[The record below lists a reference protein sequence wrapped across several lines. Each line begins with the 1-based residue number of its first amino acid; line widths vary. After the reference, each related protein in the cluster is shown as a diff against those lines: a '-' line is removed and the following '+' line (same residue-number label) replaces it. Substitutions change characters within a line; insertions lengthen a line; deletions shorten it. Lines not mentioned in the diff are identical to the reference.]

1 MWNVK
6 QPAIAVLLFALSIV
20 GHAFSA
26 SDGFASIVNPLVGV
40 AVAFVAVHGW
50 STLVPATI
58 AIFLGCLMRL
68 SWLPDQFD
76 PINTITCLIVL
87 TAITIIHIVLVA
99 CLIRWTIGIEDDLFL
114 ESRFIKLVLISAAT
128 PALINASISAIFL
141 RSFGIVIHSIGLE
154 WAICFAGD
162 LLGVAI
168 FFPLAHMVIKNW
180 NQIADLRIFAVS
192 FPVLIVFA
200 AFVISLRFIGF
211 YERNEFETEFYDQTD
226 KLHDSIVEKLSTNTQ
241 MLYAVAGLF
250 ESSNEVTRT
259 DFQIFASS
267 ILVRHSGVKAILW
280 MPVVASKEQQALIS
294 AARKHGAKAQSERSR
309 IALNSFSIKN
319 WSEEQQDWV
328 AQVGTE
334 SATVCPTFYVEPMRK
349 NEDLLGLN
357 WMSLPLV
364 EGVLFDAAKSEELES
379 TGPLIDVVGDKSQP
393 AYLVAIKVGRI
404 SVRKLD
410 TLGIQI
416 PEGYVAG
423 LFTFSAMLPLKEI
436 ETASEEVALIAKDIT
451 TQEPI
456 DLVEFGES
464 AYGVNNARAEYQRK
478 YVYHMA
484 GRRLQ
489 FVFRPTNQS
498 LNRIHGPLSIITVC
512 VGSAIIVLL
521 QFVLLLVTG
530 RTQTIEKVVLERTA
544 QLKSEIS
551 ERERTQNELEK
562 KAYALERSNLELDRF
577 AYIASHDL
585 KAPLRAIDQLSQW
598 IFEDVGDQAKS
609 QTKRHVE
616 LMQNRV
622 RRLEKLLDDLLEYAR
637 VKIDVHQL
645 EMVDL
650 NTVVDEIK
658 FLLGAPVEFEFVIS
672 DPLPTFQTEKTAI
685 EICFRNLI
693 SNAVKH
699 HDKSCGVIM
708 IGGIDAGD
716 FFEFYVGD
724 DGPGIEPEYR
734 KQVFEIF
741 RTLKS
746 RDQVEGSGMGLTLVK
761 KIVDSVNGKIWID
774 DQDLDGTT
782 FRFLW
787 PKKIVVTDN
796 RHLPIGKKNQIP
808 PSSVAR

>member
-40 AVAFVAVHGW
+40 AVAFVVVQGW
-50 STLVPATI
+50 RTLIPATI
-58 AIFLGCLMRL
+58 AILLGYLLRL
-68 SWLPDQFD
+68 SWLPEQFG
-76 PINTITCLIVL
+76 PIDTCVCLIVL
-87 TAITIIHIVLVA
+87 TAITIIHIVLVT
-99 CLIRWTIGIEDDLFL
+99 CLIRWTIGVEDDLFL
-114 ESRFIKLVLISAAT
+114 ESRFVKLVLVSAAI

-141 RSFGIVIHSIGLE
+141 KSFGIVIHSIGLE

-168 FFPLAHMVIKNW
+168 FFPLARMVIKNW

-211 YERNEFETEFYDQTD
+211 YERNEFENEFYDQTG
-226 KLHDSIVEKLSTNTQ
+226 KLHDSIVEKLNTNTQ

-267 ILVRHSGVKAILW
+267 ILVRHNGVKAILW
-280 MPVVASKEQQALIS
+280 IPVIEPQQQEPLIS
-294 AARKHGAKAQSERSR
+294 AARKQAANALSERR
-309 IALNSFSIKN
+309 RTALHNFSIKN

-328 AQVGTE
+328 ARVGTE
-334 SATVCPTFYVEPMRK
+334 SATVCPTFYVEPCCK

-357 WMSLPLV
+357 WMSLNGV
-364 EGVLFDAAKSEELES
+364 KGVLFDAGKSEELES
-379 TGPLIDVVGDKSQP
+379 TGPLIGVISDKDQP

-404 SVRKLD
+404 AVRKMD
-410 TLGIQI
+410 TNGIQI

-423 LFTFSAMLPLKEI
+423 LYTFSAMLPVKEI
-436 ETASEEVALIAKDIT
+436 ETANEDVAFIAKDIT
-451 TQEPI
+451 APEPI
-456 DLVEFGES
+456 ELVQFGAS
-464 AYGVNNARAEYQRK
+464 AYGIDNSRAKYQKK
-478 YVYHMA
+478 YVHHMA

-489 FVFRPTNQS
+489 FVFQPTKHS
-498 LNRIHGPLSIITVC
+498 LNRIHGPLSVITIC
-512 VGSAIIVLL
+512 VGTAIIVLL

-530 RTQTIEKVVLERTA
+530 RSQTIEKVVLERTA

-551 ERERTQNELEK
+551 ERERTQNELQK

-598 IFEDVGDQAKS
+598 ISEDVGDQAKS

-622 RRLEKLLDDLLEYAR
+622 RRLEKLLDDLLDYAR

-650 NTVVDEIK
+650 NIVVDEIK
-658 FLLGAPVEFEFVIS
+658 FLLGAPVEFEFSIS

-699 HDKSCGVIM
+699 HDKSCGVVM
-708 IGGIDAGD
+708 IGAKDAGD
-716 FFEFYVGD
+716 FFEFYVSD

-761 KIVDSVNGKIWID
+761 KILDSVNGKIWID
-774 DQDLDGTT
+774 DENTDGTT

-796 RHLPIGKKNQIP
+796 RHLQIGKKNQIP